1 MTCVLDFFYSTDL
14 DSTASPRFHS
24 EYVSTL
30 EGKILDLTQK
40 NLILESELQDTQL
53 NGRQQI
59 FEEESVIIDIFQSSA
74 ELYHTI
80 KRVEELAAVGHRF
93 GLLKSENLP
102 TTAGAKKQPANAL
115 SMSERA
121 IYEREL
127 AELRE
132 ASESMHFQLEMRL
145 KQLEREEQEAR
156 LWRQRATALEQA
168 AIEQKYHEDEAF
180 FWKKRAE
187 ALQGRLTSSDEEYSK
202 LEQRHMDIPVSCNLM

>member
-1 MTCVLDFFYSTDL
+1 L

-40 NLILESELQDTQL
+40 NLILETELQDTQL

-102 TTAGAKKQPANAL
+102 ASPSWACKLNTTAGAKKQPAHAV

-145 KQLEREEQEAR
+145 KQVEREEQEAR

-168 AIEQKYHEDEAF
+168 AIEQKYHDDEAI
-180 FWKKRAE
+180 FWKTRAE

-202 LEQRHMDIPVSCNLM
+202 LEQRHIGIPVSCNLM